1 MESIEDLSRTHYCGE
16 LRMSDVGREVT
27 LFGWVQRQRNLGPL
41 IFLILRDRT
50 GIVQLCFDEN
60 TDRDIF
66 NKAFHIRSEFVV
78 AARGIVRER
87 SNKNFEIPTGEIEIE
102 VQEFRVLAKSKT
114 TPFEIVD
121 DINVKEDL
129 RLQYRYL
136 DLRRPKVQEKI
147 LARHRIIKLI
157 REYFDRNGFIEVET
171 PILIKSTPE
180 GARDYL
186 VPSRIFNGNF
196 FALPQ
201 SPQLYKQLIMLAGFD
216 RYMQIAKCFRDEDL
230 RADRQPEFTQIDF
243 EMSFVQEKD
252 VMDIAEGLLKYLYKE
267 FHGIDI
273 DLPLQIMSYDDAM
286 MRFGSDKPDMRFG
299 MELVDLSDVLKDTQ
313 FRVFRGALSA
323 GGSVRAINAKNLADK
338 FSRKGIDKLSE
349 FVKDYGAKGL
359 AFTKIEADGTISSSY
374 EKFLTEQEVLAI
386 REKVQ
391 ADNNDVIFI
400 VASDK
405 IHTACVALGALR
417 CELASKFDLIDKSKP
432 CLLWINGFPLFEYS
446 EEENRYV
453 AMHHPFT
460 APRDQDLEKVESYP
474 DQVKARAYD
483 LVLNGSE
490 IGGGSV
496 RINNPDLQRHMLNA
510 LGFSD
515 EEVKER
521 FGFLI
526 DAFEYG
532 APIHAGMAFGLDR
545 LIMLLLDCDNIRDVI
560 AFPKV
565 ASSAES
571 MTQAPGKVDK
581 KQLDELGISLIES
594 KE

>member
-78 AARGIVRER
+78 AARGVVRER

-186 VPSRIFNGNF
+186 VPSRIFNGHF

-252 VMDIAEGLLKYLYKE
+252 VMDIAEGLLKHLYKE

-273 DLPLQIMSYDDAM
+273 L
-286 MRFGSDKPDMRFG
+286 
-299 MELVDLSDVLKDTQ
+299 
-313 FRVFRGALSA
+313 
-323 GGSVRAINAKNLADK
+323 
-338 FSRKGIDKLSE
+338 
-349 FVKDYGAKGL
+349 
-359 AFTKIEADGTISSSY
+359 
-374 EKFLTEQEVLAI
+374 
-386 REKVQ
+386 
-391 ADNNDVIFI
+391 
-400 VASDK
+400 
-405 IHTACVALGALR
+405 
-417 CELASKFDLIDKSKP
+417 
-432 CLLWINGFPLFEYS
+432 
-446 EEENRYV
+446 
-453 AMHHPFT
+453 
-460 APRDQDLEKVESYP
+460 
-474 DQVKARAYD
+474 
-483 LVLNGSE
+483 
-490 IGGGSV
+490 
-496 RINNPDLQRHMLNA
+496 
-510 LGFSD
+510 
-515 EEVKER
+515 
-521 FGFLI
+521 
-526 DAFEYG
+526 
-532 APIHAGMAFGLDR
+532 
-545 LIMLLLDCDNIRDVI
+545 
-560 AFPKV
+560 
-565 ASSAES
+565 
-571 MTQAPGKVDK
+571 
-581 KQLDELGISLIES
+581 SLIHI
-594 KE
+594 